1 MRIAII
7 GAGMAGM
14 SCALRLSRSGHEVA
28 LFDKGRGPGGR
39 MATRRMEHEGTTL
52 RFDHGAQYFTV
63 RDPRFSAQVE
73 EWESAGV
80 AARWPAAGDD
90 AWVGSPA
97 MNAPL
102 KAMTEQLDV
111 QFSVRIES
119 LDRLPDG
126 WKLTGDG
133 APDTLFDAAIVAL
146 PAEQAAPMLA
156 GHDAQTSALAAQT
169 VSDPCWTLMVG
180 FAAPLEGMDDTLRHA
195 GPIGWAARNSAK
207 PGRDSGECWVV
218 QASPE
223 WSRAHLEEDAEAVA
237 RALMAALEDAA
248 GGPLPPTLVASAH
261 RWRFAKSGSAG
272 RDYVWDASQGL
283 GVCGDWLVAPRV
295 EGAFLSGAM
304 LAEAIGAPA

>member
-14 SCALRLSRSGHEVA
+14 SCALRLSQSGHEVA

-39 MATRRMEHEGTTL
+39 MATRRMEHDGVTL
-52 RFDHGAQYFTV
+52 CFDHGAQYFTV
-63 RDPRFSAQVE
+63 RDPRFVEQVVA
-73 EWESAGV
+73 WESAGV

-102 KAMTEQLDV
+102 KAMAVELDV
-111 QFSVRIES
+111 RFSVRVES

-180 FAAPLEGMDDTLRHA
+180 FAAPLEGMDDTLRHT

-207 PGRDSGECWVV
+207 PGRSPQECWVV
-218 QASPE
+218 Q
-223 WSRAHLEEDAEAVA
+223 
-237 RALMAALEDAA
+237 
-248 GGPLPPTLVASAH
+248 
-261 RWRFAKSGSAG
+261 
-272 RDYVWDASQGL
+272 
-283 GVCGDWLVAPRV
+283 
-295 EGAFLSGAM
+295 LS
-304 LAEAIGAPA
+304 LIHI